1 VAQGALCRQRFERTV
16 TYASFFQCKIRLS
29 KPDRESGAQE
39 VKNAERQ
46 ADLAAAAALSTEYA
60 RPISMDAVACA
71 KALDEAKH
79 H

>member
-1 VAQGALCRQRFERTV
+1 MQDKAKQAR
-16 TYASFFQCKIRLS
+16 
-29 KPDRESGAQE
+29 PESGAQE

-60 RPISMDAVACA
+60 RPMAMDAVACA
-71 KALDEAKH
+71 KVLDEAKH